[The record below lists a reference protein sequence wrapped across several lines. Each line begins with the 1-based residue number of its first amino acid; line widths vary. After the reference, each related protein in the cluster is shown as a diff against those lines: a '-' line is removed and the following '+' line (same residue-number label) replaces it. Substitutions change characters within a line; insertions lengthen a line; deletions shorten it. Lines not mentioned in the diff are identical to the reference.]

1 MSGSATPTVDRE
13 SYAAV
18 LATYLPTPI
27 RTEEDN
33 EKAISQLE
41 ALVHQDSLTEAEAD
55 FAELLTQLIER
66 FETENYAFPEEHQS
80 SPLDRL
86 IFLMESHQLKQT
98 DLVDVMGSKGVVSE
112 VINGKRG
119 ISKRMAIALG
129 QKFNIDAGLFLS

>member
-1 MSGSATPTVDRE
+1 MSGSATPTIDRE

-18 LATYLPTPI
+18 LANYLPTPI

-33 EKAISQLE
+33 EKAILQLE
-41 ALVHQDSLTEAEAD
+41 ALAHQESLTDAETD
-55 FAELLTQLIER
+55 LVELLTQLIER
-66 FETENYAFPEEHQS
+66 FEAEHYAFSEQHQA

-86 IFLMESHQLKQT
+86 LFLMESHQMKQA
-98 DLVDVMGSKGVVSE
+98 DLVGTIGSKGVVSE

-129 QKFNIDAGLFLS
+129 QRFNVDAGLFLA